1 MLPKSSF
8 YKLIF
13 LRILSIT
20 FGVMLA
26 TQCHIVSAQ
35 SSQDSLP
42 INQDTI
48 KDFRQ
53 ISVRVLS
60 AYKVQPRYIGSTK
73 KWHLFL
79 KKESRQA
86 VDKKFS
92 SIFGYKISTQRA
104 RIKNGWE
111 LNLGV
116 DINPDNCPIV
126 SQFTDDKTGF
136 SLSASTTLS
145 NQCIK

>member
-20 FGVMLA
+20 FGVVLT

-35 SSQDSLP
+35 SSQESLT
-42 INQDTI
+42 INQETI

-92 SIFGYKISTQRA
+92 SIFGYKISTQRT
-104 RIKNGWE
+104 RIENGWE

-116 DINPDNCPIV
+116 DINPDNCPTV
-126 SQFTDDKTGF
+126 NQFTDDKTGF
-136 SLSASTTLS
+136 SLSASTTLA